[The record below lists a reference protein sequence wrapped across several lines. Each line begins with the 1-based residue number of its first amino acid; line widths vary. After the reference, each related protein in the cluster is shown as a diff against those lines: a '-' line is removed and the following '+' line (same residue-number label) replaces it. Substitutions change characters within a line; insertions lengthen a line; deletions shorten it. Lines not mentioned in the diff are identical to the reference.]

1 MLTWQIAFVLF
12 SEWPNIW
19 KIYKLSE
26 NNLNWVKINTP
37 YILVEND
44 LTPYLHVWQHIRS
57 R

>member
-26 NNLNWVKINTP
+26 NNLNWVKINIP

-44 LTPYLHVWQHIRS
+44 LTP
-57 R
+57 